1 MPRITHTKGKY
12 SRRSTTQSTKE
23 QEPQAKLTDLYQWIH
38 FCLEIKQI
46 RIRTSWCFSIL
57 VLKYWRR
64 IGARPSQLD
73 QGLFIFPYQ
82 SEIVGIVILFVDDVI
97 WAGKTT
103 Q

>member
-1 MPRITHTKGKY
+1 MPRITHTKRKY

-64 IGARPSQLD
+64 TL
-73 QGLFIFPYQ
+73 
-82 SEIVGIVILFVDDVI
+82 
-97 WAGKTT
+97 
-103 Q
+103 